1 LLSIRAVDAK
11 LPVFAMNSTSVNLLE
26 RLREPQAESAWQRFV
41 ELYAPL
47 VFYWARQKGL
57 NADDASDLLQDVLA
71 TLLTKLP
78 EFQYDPDR
86 RFRGWL
92 RTITVNRVTDM
103 HRRNAIRSL
112 QTELDSTA
120 VLNRLTQADSNDLF
134 IESEYRAV
142 VINGA
147 LDLLRSEFQPVTWQA
162 CWLQIVEGQP
172 ASAVASQL
180 NIPLNSVY
188 LAKSRV
194 LARLRQE
201 LEGLMD

>member
-1 LLSIRAVDAK
+1 
-11 LPVFAMNSTSVNLLE
+11 MNSTSVNLLE

>member
-1 LLSIRAVDAK
+1 
-11 LPVFAMNSTSVNLLE
+11 MNSTSVNLLK

-47 VFYWARQKGL
+47 IFYWARQKGL

-120 VLNRLTQADSNDLF
+120 VLIRLTQADSNDLF

-172 ASAVASQL
+172 AQDVANQL
-180 NIPLNSVY
+180 NIPLNSTVNGG
-188 LAKSRV
+188 KS
-194 LARLRQE
+194 
-201 LEGLMD
+201 

>member
-1 LLSIRAVDAK
+1 MLSIRAVDAK

>member
-1 LLSIRAVDAK
+1 
-11 LPVFAMNSTSVNLLE
+11 MNSTSINLLD
-26 RLREPQAESAWQRFV
+26 RLREPEAESAWQRFV

-47 VFYWARQKGL
+47 IFYWARQKGL
-57 NADDASDLLQDVLA
+57 NADDASDVLQDVLA
-71 TLLTKLP
+71 TLVTKLA
-78 EFQYDPDR
+78 EFQFDPNR

-103 HRRNAIRSL
+103 HRRNAIRSW

-120 VLNRLTQADSNDLF
+120 VFNRLTQADSNDLF
-134 IESEYRAV
+134 IESEYRSV
-142 VINGA
+142 VINRA

-162 CWLQIVEGQP
+162 CWLQIVEGQR
-172 ASAVASQL
+172 AQDVANHL

-194 LARLRQE
+194 LARLQQE
-201 LEGLMD
+201 LEGLLD

>member
-1 LLSIRAVDAK
+1 
-11 LPVFAMNSTSVNLLE
+11 MNSTSANLLK

-47 VFYWARQKGL
+47 IFYWARQKGL
-57 NADDASDLLQDVLA
+57 NADDASDLLQDVLT
-71 TLLTKLP
+71 TLLTRLP
-78 EFQYDPDR
+78 EFQHDPDR

-120 VLNRLTQADSNDLF
+120 VLNLLTQADSNDRF